1 MALKVKFNGRIR
13 RSTLKSRF
21 ARIIVVFNFTY
32 LLLILLGA
40 YLLYDASTTGH
51 VREKVRRLEWEV
63 EWLEKSQYEI
73 AANLMSPVLHDGS
86 TIVEDSSRHRFDM
99 VAIGLTELK
108 LNRKVDRSGYAA
120 EMDEL
125 LTMVKESENLY
136 ISFLQNIRESGT
148 HDSGIL
154 GNLRQIASDITS
166 TLEME
171 ADNRAIAS
179 FQKLRLIEND
189 FILFPGPVI
198 LEKFEYQKS
207 ETESLLATSLAY
219 SSFANYTTIFKELAD
234 KRKTLGFSPNEGL
247 QYNLHSR
254 LAEVQSRLIAFENH
268 LVKSDKMKHR
278 VMYSVAALTLL
289 ILGAILSFTLVS
301 VTMGIS
307 KAFGE
312 FKSFL
317 LRLTRGELPQ
327 AVLDETRKD
336 EIGEINQALNIQV
349 AGLRETIKFAENLKS
364 GVYDSPYQPLSE
376 NDNLGI
382 ALLEMRESLRKNY
395 EESEK
400 QKILDR
406 QQVWVNKGLARV
418 GEILNQNYKTLDD
431 FAYNIISGLVKY
443 LDACIGTIFF
453 VNDDEHD
460 RHLELKAGIAYDR
473 RKYFK
478 KTLAMGES
486 LVGACALEK
495 KYIFNKI
502 VPHDYIQITSG
513 LGDAPPNVILIAP
526 LITDNVV
533 YGVIEIATFRPME
546 QYQIEFVEHISA
558 LIANNIS
565 GAKIK
570 EKTQKLYDATREQ
583 AEKIAQD
590 EEEMRQNME
599 ELQATQEESHRREHM
614 LNEQLERANITI
626 DKLKAELA
634 ALKGK
639 D

>member
-1 MALKVKFNGRIR
+1 MALKVKFNGRINR
-13 RSTLKSRF
+13 ATLKSRF
-21 ARIIVVFNFTY
+21 SRIIVVFNSTY

-40 YLLYDASTTGH
+40 YLLYDAANMGH
-51 VREKVRRLEWEV
+51 LREKVNRLEWEV
-63 EWLEKSQYEI
+63 EWLEKTQFEI
-73 AANLMSPVLHDGS
+73 TSHLMAPELHDGS
-86 TIVEDSSRHRFDM
+86 TPLEDSIRHQFDM

-108 LNRKVDRSGYAA
+108 LNRKVDRSGFSA

-125 LTMVKESENLY
+125 LAMVKESENLY
-136 ISFLQNIRESGT
+136 VSFLQNIRETGSDGT
-148 HDSGIL
+148 GIL
-154 GNLRQIASDITS
+154 GNIRQTASDITS

-171 ADNRAIAS
+171 TDNRALAS
-179 FQKLRLIEND
+179 FHKLRLIEND
-189 FILFPGPVI
+189 FISFPGPVM
-198 LEKFEYQKS
+198 LEKFEYQRS
-207 ETESLLATSLAY
+207 ETESLLIASMAY
-219 SSFANYTTIFKELAD
+219 SSFTTYTALFIELAE
-234 KRKTLGFSPNEGL
+234 KRKALGYSPNEGL
-247 QYNLHSR
+247 RFSLSSR
-254 LAEVQSRLIAFENH
+254 LAEIHSRLLAFENH
-268 LVKSDKMKHR
+268 LLKSDKMKR
-278 VMYSVAALTLL
+278 RILYSVAAFTLL
-289 ILGAILSFTLVS
+289 ILGGILSFTLVS
-301 VTMGIS
+301 VTMGIT
-307 KAFGE
+307 KAFSE

-317 LRLTRGELPQ
+317 LRLTKGELPQ
-327 AVLDETRKD
+327 VVLDETRQD
-336 EIGEINQALNIQV
+336 EIGDINQALNAQV
-349 AGLRETIKFAENLKS
+349 AGLRESIKFAENLKA

-376 NDNLGI
+376 KDSLGI
-382 ALLEMRESLRKNY
+382 ALLNMRESLRHNY

-418 GEILNQNYKTLDD
+418 GEILNQNYKSLDD

-453 VNDDEHD
+453 VNDEEHD

-486 LVGACALEK
+486 LIGACALEK

-526 LITDNVV
+526 LITDNQV

-599 ELQATQEESHRREHM
+599 ELQATQEESQRREHL

-634 ALKGK
+634 TLKG
-639 D
+639 